1 MKVQH
6 TATLDFTDNGVFE
19 TGWRIKQ
26 GDYGNTELVL
36 RLVNNGVNVYDA
48 EITPQIAFRRWD
60 GASVISVMTP
70 NDQTY
75 KYAFAGNEL
84 EVPGLTLCD
93 VKFTDA
99 EGRVSTASCRF
110 TVVEDTVGYDP
121 TGAHTYDN
129 PVSELV
135 EQATNAAEAGIESS
149 FKAEG
154 FAVGEQGGVPV
165 APDSPYYHNNA
176 KWWAQQAGD
185 PIGTAVEEQTTTTGQ
200 FTTKTGG
207 KLESGI
213 VAFEPVQSGS
223 GDPSPDNVRPIT
235 GHSSVEVWE
244 HGKNYLPMTLSAIKS
259 ANTSGTWSGNVYTL
273 NNVAFTVLTD
283 IDGNVT
289 GINANGTASNITTI
303 ILQDNVTYS
312 RLPNEMTLSGCPS
325 GGSSNAYGLR
335 YRLNASPFSTLVNDY
350 GDGASVNIP
359 NDGKEY
365 QLIIR
370 IGNGYNVQNKTF
382 YPMLRLATD
391 TDDTFVPYQGQD
403 ITVSLGNTYYSG
415 TLDVVSGVLT
425 VDKVGEELS
434 DLTWQTRKTGT
445 NNKLMS
451 ASVSY
456 LFDKTNYDFITEK
469 YKYIEPIG
477 GISQFGEPD
486 DEQIGIYPITTS
498 SSKTIY
504 IVTTVSDTIS
514 GKVVYKLAEPITIQ
528 LTPQQINTLIGENII
543 DVPMTGQSLTSA
555 VYRELFAWS
564 DVEDV
569 VELRLP
575 ISAIGTD
582 ESNNDTASQA
592 YSQGDYFYK
601 NGIAKAKTSIASGA
615 TFTLGTNY
623 EIKTLAEI
631 LKALES

>member
-36 RLVNNGVNVYDA
+36 RLVNNGVNVYNA
-48 EITPQIAFRRWD
+48 GITPQIAFRRWD

-110 TVVEDTVGYDP
+110 TVVEDTIGYDP

-135 EQATNAAEAGIESS
+135 EQATNAAEVGIESS
-149 FKAEG
+149 LKAEG

-165 APDSPYYHNNA
+165 EEGSPYYHNNA
-176 KWWAQQAGD
+176 KYYSNLAGD

-207 KLESGI
+207 KLESCVI
-213 VAFEPVQSGS
+213 AFEPKQSGS
-223 GDPSPDNVRPIT
+223 GTPSPSNVRPIT
-235 GHSSVEVWE
+235 GHSSVEV
-244 HGKNYLPMTLSAIKS
+244 
-259 ANTSGTWSGNVYTL
+259 
-273 NNVAFTVLTD
+273 
-283 IDGNVT
+283 
-289 GINANGTASNITTI
+289 
-303 ILQDNVTYS
+303 
-312 RLPNEMTLSGCPS
+312 
-325 GGSSNAYGLR
+325 
-335 YRLNASPFSTLVNDY
+335 
-350 GDGASVNIP
+350 
-359 NDGKEY
+359 
-365 QLIIR
+365 
-370 IGNGYNVQNKTF
+370 
-382 YPMLRLATD
+382 
-391 TDDTFVPYQGQD
+391 
-403 ITVSLGNTYYSG
+403 TVSDKNAIVVEYIIVNLGGTYYG
-415 TLDVVSGVLT
+415 GRLDVVSGVLT
-425 VDKVGEELS
+425 VEDVCITENDFDMSSGTSGGGLHYFNIKSALNGRITDKVNVIS
-434 DLTWQTRKTGT
+434 NMLTYVSSGAWASTTPCVSSYESSGAVDIRVYDDSTSIENFKT
-445 NNKLMS
+445 
-451 ASVSY
+451 
-456 LFDKTNYDFITEK
+456 K
-469 YKYIEPIG
+469 YSG
-477 GISQFGEPD
+477 L
-486 DEQIGIYPITTS
+486 QIVYPIATP
-498 SSKTIY
+498 
-504 IVTTVSDTIS
+504 
-514 GKVVYKLAEPITIQ
+514 LTIQ
-528 LTPQQINTLIGENII
+528 LTPQQINTLIGENYL
-543 DVPMTGQSLTSA
+543 DVPLTGQSLTSA
-555 VYRELFAWS
+555 VYREVFAWD
-564 DVEDV
+564 DVNDV
-569 VELRLP
+569 VNLRVP

>member
-60 GASVISVMTP
+60 GASVISIMTP

-110 TVVEDTVGYDP
+110 TVAEDTIGYDP

-135 EQATNAAEAGIESS
+135 EQATNAAEVGIESS

-165 APDSPYYHNNA
+165 GPDSPYYHNNA

-207 KLESGI
+207 KLESCI
-213 VAFEPVQSGS
+213 VAFEPIQSGS
-223 GDPSPDNVRPIT
+223 GTPSPSNVRPIT

-244 HGKNYLPMTLSAIKS
+244 HGKNLLNPTLISQTYNGITIV
-259 ANTSGTWSGNVYTL
+259 NNGDGTYTFSGKN
-273 NNVAFTVLTD
+273 
-283 IDGNVT
+283 
-289 GINANGTASNITTI
+289 
-303 ILQDNVTYS
+303 
-312 RLPNEMTLSGCPS
+312 TLSGWNGIYMQTVDVATLPSRTLKFVGCPS
-325 GGSSNAYGLR
+325 TGSDSS
-335 YRLNASPFSTLVNDY
+335 YRLQLDFYNGNTFISSIRDY
-350 GDGASVNIP
+350 GSGVTVTIPDNATNIRP
-359 NDGKEY
+359 IFYVYNNY
-365 QLIIR
+365 QISGSLL
-370 IGNGYNVQNKTF
+370 VK
-382 YPMLRLATD
+382 PMLTTDANATY
-391 TDDTFVPYQGQD
+391 DDYVSYQGQD
-403 ITVSLGNTYYSG
+403 VTVNLGGTYYGGS
-415 TLDVVSGVLT
+415 LDVVSGVLT
-425 VDKVGEELS
+425 VTHAHVDLGSYTWYKTNANLFYAEYPRDFKKAVYASGFWYANGVCECYKFIQNSITSDDGVINLYFEEARSFYRMFVNDSSRYTL
-434 DLTWQTRKTGT
+434 
-445 NNKLMS
+445 S
-451 ASVSY
+451 ASDFKTAVTGQY
-456 LFDKTNYDFITEK
+456 L
-469 YKYIEPIG
+469 
-477 GISQFGEPD
+477 
-486 DEQIGIYPITTS
+486 
-498 SSKTIY
+498 
-504 IVTTVSDTIS
+504 
-514 GKVVYKLAEPITIQ
+514 VYELATPLTIQ
-528 LTPQQINTLIGENII
+528 LTPQQINTLIGENHL
-543 DVPMTGQSLTSA
+543 DVPLEGQTLDSA
-555 VYRELFAWS
+555 VYRELFAWD

-582 ESNNDTASQA
+582 ESNNDNASQA

-601 NGIAKAKTSIASGA
+601 NGIAKAKTNIASGA

-631 LKALES
+631 LKTLES

>member
-48 EITPQIAFRRWD
+48 AITPQIAFRRWD

-110 TVVEDTVGYDP
+110 TVVEDTIGYDP

-135 EQATNAAEAGIESS
+135 EQATNAAEVGIESS

-165 APDSPYYHNNA
+165 GPDSPYYHNNA

-207 KLESGI
+207 KLESCI

-223 GDPSPDNVRPIT
+223 GDPSPSNVRPIT

-244 HGKNYLPMTLSAIKS
+244 HGKNMYS
-259 ANTSGTWSGNVYTL
+259 
-273 NNVAFTVLTD
+273 
-283 IDGNVT
+283 DGDVT
-289 GINANGTASNITTI
+289 KNA
-303 ILQDNVTYS
+303 NVTYAIKN
-312 RLPNEMTLSGCPS
+312 LTNPLPS
-325 GGSSNAYGLR
+325 GTYIISALIETTGTPPSI
-335 YRLNASPFSTLVNDY
+335 RLSFRTENDS
-350 GDGASVNIP
+350 AIFTENIP
-359 NDGKEY
+359 YSSGNRTSLVVNLTEPAYKIRFYGKNDGSQTDY
-365 QLIIR
+365 A
-370 IGNGYNVQNKTF
+370 VTF
-382 YPMLRLATD
+382 KNIQIEKGSRATD
-391 TDDTFVPYQGQD
+391 YEPYQGQD
-403 ITVSLGNTYYSG
+403 VTVALGDTYYGG

-425 VDKVGEELS
+425 VDKASVDLGNLS
-434 DLTWQTRKTGT
+434 WTYYTGGT
-445 NNKLMS
+445 NPIFQ
-451 ASVSY
+451 ASVTGAKIYTESVMPNALSECYVARATASRSNFASNANNGEFSFQNNYVTLLIRNTSY
-456 LFDKTNYDFITEK
+456 SDADVFKTAMTGLK
-469 YKYIEPIG
+469 L
-477 GISQFGEPD
+477 
-486 DEQIGIYPITTS
+486 
-498 SSKTIY
+498 
-504 IVTTVSDTIS
+504 
-514 GKVVYKLAEPITIQ
+514 VYELATPLTIQ
-528 LTPQQINTLIGENII
+528 LTPQQINTLIGENHL
-543 DVPMTGQSLTSA
+543 DVPLTGQSLDSA
-555 VYRELFAWS
+555 VYRELFAWD
-564 DVEDV
+564 DVKDV
-569 VELRLP
+569 VKAVDDKNADV
-575 ISAIGTD
+575 SAIGTD
-582 ESNNDTASQA
+582 ESGNTTASKA
-592 YSQGDYFYK
+592 YAQGDIFYK
-601 NGIAKAKTSIASGA
+601 DGFIGEALTAVASGA
-615 TFTLGTNY
+615 TWTLNTNY
-623 EIKTLAEI
+623 KQTTLAEI
-631 LKALES
+631 VAALRA

>member
-48 EITPQIAFRRWD
+48 GITPQIAFRRWD

-93 VKFTDA
+93 VKFTDS

-129 PVSELV
+129 PVSVLV
-135 EQATNAAEAGIESS
+135 EQATNAAEVGIESS

-165 APDSPYYHNNA
+165 EEGSPYYHNNA
-176 KWWAQQAGD
+176 KYYAQQAGD
-185 PIGTAVEEQTTTTGQ
+185 PIGTAVQEQTTTTGR

-207 KLESGI
+207 KLESCI
-213 VAFEPVQSGS
+213 VAFNPVQSGS
-223 GDPSPDNVRPIT
+223 GDPSPSNVRPIT
-235 GHSSVEVWE
+235 GHSQVEVTNV
-244 HGKNYLPMTLSAIKS
+244 GKNRFNSKLTNNIGTYACSVSESNGNITVVA
-259 ANTSGTWSGNVYTL
+259 SGADCYYGTFESVGATYTTRMGTKQKCIPGESL
-273 NNVAFTVLTD
+273 KFICSDSRFNKNFVTFFNENNVCVANERVDFNAFTVPS
-283 IDGNVT
+283 G
-289 GINANGTASNITTI
+289 ASYFVCRIGYGGSVSG
-303 ILQDNVTYS
+303 VTY
-312 RLPNEMTLSGCPS
+312 NFTMMII
-325 GGSSNAYGLR
+325 SS
-335 YRLNASPFSTLVNDY
+335 S
-350 GDGASVNIP
+350 
-359 NDGKEY
+359 E
-365 QLIIR
+365 
-370 IGNGYNVQNKTF
+370 
-382 YPMLRLATD
+382 TD
-391 TDDTFVPYQGQD
+391 TTYEPYQGQD
-403 ITVSLGNTYYSG
+403 VIVYLGGTRYGG

-425 VDKVGEELS
+425 VTHGFVELNGS
-434 DLTWQTRKTGT
+434 ETWSQGSGQYTNVMYTAIGYEKTGST
-445 NNKLMS
+445 PISNYMKGVQSTHYSSLAIGEFAHSNSMEYRDYNFATSFTSIDEWKANL
-451 ASVSY
+451 ASNP
-456 LFDKTNYDFITEK
+456 L
-469 YKYIEPIG
+469 
-477 GISQFGEPD
+477 Q
-486 DEQIGIYPITTS
+486 
-498 SSKTIY
+498 
-504 IVTTVSDTIS
+504 
-514 GKVVYKLAEPITIQ
+514 VVYTLATPITIQ
-528 LTPQQINTLIGENII
+528 LTPQQINTLIGENNI
-543 DVPMTGQSLTSA
+543 DVPLTGQSLTSA
-555 VYRELFAWS
+555 VYRELFAWD

-582 ESNNDTASQA
+582 ESNNDKASQA